1 MEDFNMEFIIKNLTD
16 KEIDIL
22 EREDFD
28 FYSDFLDIIDVV
40 IDGNREYINK
50 VLKTIVRK

>member
-50 VLKTIVRK
+50 VLKAIGRK

>member
-22 EREDFD
+22 ERED